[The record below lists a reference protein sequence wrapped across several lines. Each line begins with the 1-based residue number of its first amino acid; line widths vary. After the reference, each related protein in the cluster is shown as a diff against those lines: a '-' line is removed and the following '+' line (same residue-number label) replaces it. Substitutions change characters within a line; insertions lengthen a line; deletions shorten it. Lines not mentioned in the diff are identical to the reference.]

1 MPPSAVGWGG
11 RPGSPPALPAH
22 SLQPA
27 PTAPQ
32 LPPGP
37 GAHRP
42 GPRLAA
48 QRLRHPRRGAG
59 TVEAVEGPA
68 GRHLGDHGAGS
79 GYCGD
84 RQRRG
89 GSGRR
94 DVPMAE

>member
-1 MPPSAVGWGG
+1 MPPSAAGWGG
-11 RPGSPPALPAH
+11 RPGSPPALPAD
-22 SLQPA
+22 SQPR
-27 PTAPQ
+27 Q
-32 LPPGP
+32 LPPGPGP

-48 QRLRHPRRGAG
+48 QGLRHPRRGAG

-68 GRHLGDHGAGS
+68 GRHLGEHGAGS